1 MKPIA
6 LYLHIP
12 FCRRKC
18 LYCDFCSFPGH
29 REAFG
34 PYLDALE
41 RELAARWNPQWRV
54 ATLYLGGGTPTVL
67 PPAALA
73 RLIRAVKS
81 VAPRPPEAEV
91 TVEANPGTV
100 DGEGLVELR
109 AAGVNRLSLGAQSG
123 DNRLL
128 KRLGRGHTTEDV
140 ERTVAL
146 AREAGFT
153 NINLDLIFGLPGETI
168 DDWQKTLKWAIALH
182 PEHLSCYGLQL
193 EEETPLFRMVE
204 AGQVRLPDEE
214 EVSAMFLA
222 NTRILP
228 AAGYEQYEISN
239 FARRP
244 APEDAGNKGEGPAT
258 YRCRHNL
265 IYWQYGDYLGLGLA
279 AVSTLAGRR
288 YTNLAKLEEYLAAV
302 HRESWPVAAEEAL
315 SRRQGMAEMLML
327 GFRLRSGPDPDAFYA
342 RWGVT
347 IDEVLGGT
355 VEPLMAAGFLQ
366 REAGRYRLTTR
377 GMLLSNPVL
386 AEMLAPLL

>member
-18 LYCDFCSFPGH
+18 LYCDFCSFPG
-29 REAFG
+29 RPGDFS
-34 PYLDALE
+34 PYLVALQ
-41 RELAARWNPQWRV
+41 RELAARWNPDWTV

-67 PPAALA
+67 PPTALA
-73 RLIRAVKS
+73 GLIRAVQA
-81 VAPRPPEAEV
+81 VAPLQPRAEV

-100 DGEGLVELR
+100 NGEGLAQLR

-123 DNRLL
+123 DNRFL
-128 KRLGRGHTTEDV
+128 KRLGRGHTTDDV

-146 AREAGFT
+146 ARQAGFT

-168 DDWQKTLKWAIALH
+168 DDWRRTLQWAIALR

-193 EEETPLFRMVE
+193 EAGTPLFRMVQ
-204 AGQVRLPDEE
+204 AGQVRLPGEE

-222 NTRILP
+222 NTQILP

-239 FARRP
+239 FSRRP
-244 APEDAGNKGEGPAT
+244 PPGTAKSGTEGDGD

-279 AVSTLAGRR
+279 AVSTLANRR
-288 YTNLAKLEEYLAAV
+288 ITNLDNLAEYLDAV
-302 HRESWPVAAEEAL
+302 QRGVLPTATEETL

-327 GFRLRSGPDPDAFYA
+327 GFRLRTGPDPAAFYT

-347 IDEVLGGT
+347 IDETLGNA
-355 VEPLMAAGFLQ
+355 VQPLIDAGFLR
-366 REAGRYRLTTR
+366 REAGSYRLTPR
-377 GMLLSNPVL
+377 GMLLSNQVL
-386 AEMLAPLL
+386 AKALSPLL